1 MMVDGLTKA
10 LESERHRRL
19 ARMMEMN
26 VWQKSE
32 NYVIIKIDEKKE
44 TEEEES
50 NIAKV

>member
-1 MMVDGLTKA
+1 MADDLTKA

-19 ARMMEMN
+19 AKMMRIS

-44 TEEEES
+44 VEEEES
-50 NIAKV
+50 NVTKV